1 VLKDE
6 VLRGEGN
13 CAREGQIAEGADD
26 QTSVRDQHTNS
37 FTESSIRVEPPPA
50 LAGAHN
56 VEAGSVLTCTFSAP
70 INESNVQFSVPR
82 MLPCHVEQL
91 RGDVETGDFEPS
103 CREPEGKCPR
113 AGPEVQDTLPRFDP
127 SVIFQPVEKA
137 LRESGPES
145 LVIDGPLTEVDDT
158 VLVIVQFITSASP
171 NLLPCHDRGGRSH
184 RRHAIDWRSPVAAC
198 LGGSPTTAAR
208 CEDKKF
214 VSGLDLDGA
223 LG

>member
-1 VLKDE
+1 MLRVHAAPPTLRPARVVLKYE
-6 VLRGEGN
+6 VLRGKGN

-26 QTSVRDQHTNS
+26 QTSVRGQHTNS

-70 INESNVQFSVPR
+70 INESNAQFSVPR

-113 AGPEVQDTLPRFDP
+113 AGPEVQGTLPRFDP
-127 SVIFQPVEKA
+127 SVIFQPIEKA

-145 LVIDGPLTEVDDT
+145 LVIDGPLTESMT
-158 VLVIVQFITSASP
+158 RFS
-171 NLLPCHDRGGRSH
+171 
-184 RRHAIDWRSPVAAC
+184 
-198 LGGSPTTAAR
+198 
-208 CEDKKF
+208 
-214 VSGLDLDGA
+214 
-223 LG
+223 